1 MLNSDFHGVF
11 CMPTPSRLLS
21 HLIVIIA
28 WLCFDSVFADE
39 ATRLSPIAPK
49 AVNDRQDPL
58 KPKRLTSDDRKKLYE
73 QVAQEANYLERQAQ
87 QIRRLTDLLRPTVV
101 HIDAKKP
108 MLRPRNGKASEEEA
122 GSGVITK
129 VAGRTVVITNRH
141 VVNRAELENI
151 AIRLED
157 GREITPKRLW
167 SDAGTDIGVME
178 IQADNLEI
186 ARLATNNSVQIGDSV
201 LAIGSP
207 FGLAHSV
214 TIGIVSAKGRRDLE
228 LGEGSVKYQ
237 DFIQTD
243 AAINPGNSG
252 GPLVNLRGEVIGLNT
267 AIASNSGGSEGI
279 AFAIPISMVMFVSD
293 QLVRTGTVSRA
304 YLGVTLDSM
313 FTQDVAHRLGL
324 ERPIGARVSAVTQ
337 GSPADRAGIK
347 PNDVI
352 FRYDGTPIEDDDH
365 LVCLVSM
372 TPTDQKVTL
381 GVFRN
386 RKMIELAMPV
396 ASRDQFE

>member
-1 MLNSDFHGVF
+1 MNCTQRALAAL
-11 CMPTPSRLLS
+11 CLL
-21 HLIVIIA
+21 LA
-28 WLCFDSVFADE
+28 
-39 ATRLSPIAPK
+39 AP
-49 AVNDRQDPL
+49 AC
-58 KPKRLTSDDRKKLYE
+58 S
-73 QVAQEANYLERQAQ
+73 ERQSEPPAQ
-87 QIRRLTDLLRPTVV
+87 PAAVETEQAPAPAVQSPPGQFLRPASFTEVVRQASPAVVSIYTREVSPRRGNVLTPLFPGAPEDLLAESLGTGFVIDPGGVVVTNHHVVSGAAAIRVRTADGQEYAARRVGSDPGTDLAVLQVV
-101 HIDAKKP
+101 DAP
-108 MLRPRNGKASEEEA
+108 
-122 GSGVITK
+122 
-129 VAGRTVVITNRH
+129 
-141 VVNRAELENI
+141 
-151 AIRLED
+151 
-157 GREITPKRLW
+157 
-167 SDAGTDIGVME
+167 
-178 IQADNLEI
+178 
-186 ARLATNNSVQIGDSV
+186 RLAALPLGDSDKV
-201 LAIGSP
+201 EVGQWVVAIGNAL
-207 FGLAHSV
+207 GLRSTV
-214 TIGIVSAKGRRDLE
+214 TAGIISAKGRSDVPLQGQVRYVDYL
-228 LGEGSVKYQ
+228 
-237 DFIQTD
+237 QTD
-243 AAINPGNSG
+243 ASINPGNSG